1 MSVHLVLAHPLGDSL
16 NAHLAGRIAKRLG
29 ELGQSVDQLDLY
41 AEDFAPSLTA
51 HERAHHYVDPQPGA
65 DVLALRARLAA
76 AEHLVIVT
84 PTWWFSLPAILKGWF
99 DRVWGPGFA
108 FEQGTPIK
116 PRLTH
121 LKSVLV
127 VTTLGSPWW
136 IDWLVMRRPVRR
148 VLKIALVG
156 ACAPQARFEMLS
168 LYGAEE
174 ITSER
179 LGTFCERMDA
189 AVTRMVSP

>member
-84 PTWWFSLPAILKGWF
+84 PTWWFSLPAILKG
-99 DRVWGPGFA
+99 GA
-108 FEQGTPIK
+108 
-116 PRLTH
+116 
-121 LKSVLV
+121 
-127 VTTLGSPWW
+127 
-136 IDWLVMRRPVRR
+136 R
-148 VLKIALVG
+148 VLYVSNEHPETLVRLVPSDGLEPLVKNHVKRLRAARTMHVGSAAGTGVDKADSAAAL
-156 ACAPQARFEMLS
+156 A
-168 LYGAEE
+168 
-174 ITSER
+174 
-179 LGTFCERMDA
+179 A
-189 AVTRMVSP
+189 AVRQLQTHSRRCGGRCAGRKTGGNDGL